1 MEDINYSKNYL
12 LGGAIA
18 CSQAD
23 GGFQEGGKGIST
35 QDLRYLDPSWTPEQ
49 IEDKHQNNPFSQEEF
64 DQALKDQGTKYY
76 PLRRGIDFYH
86 HYKEDIKM
94 LAEMGLQIFRT
105 SICWSRI
112 FPNGDD
118 QEPNEEGI
126 KYYRDMFTECK
137 KYGIKVFATMIHY
150 DIPVN
155 LVKKYGGWK
164 NRKIISFFENYVT
177 VLYKRLGDLVD
188 YWLPFNEINAAKFS
202 PWDGVCLIP
211 GTEKNMDQEIFQC
224 LHHQFLCS
232 ARAVQLGRELVPG
245 KLVGGMIARFTTYPA
260 TSKPEDNLQAIQDD
274 QYSNWFYLDVL
285 ARGYYPEYMKR
296 YFDKINVHIHFEPGD
311 KELLKDGTV
320 GFVSFSYYFSQVSTN
335 AANWEQTAGNLIMT
349 KKNPYLKESE
359 WGWQIDPIGLR
370 FTLNQIYDRYH
381 LPIIVAENG
390 IGAHDELT
398 SDHKVHDDYRIAYL
412 SAHIDQLDEA
422 VKDGVNLIAY
432 TMWGIIDIVSCG
444 PLTMDKRYG
453 VIYVDLDNGGKG
465 TGKRYKKDSLYWY
478 KNRIEEHIARSKKK

>member
-1 MEDINYSKNYL
+1 MLTKDYDKNYL

-18 CSQAD
+18 ASQAE
-23 GGFQEGGKGIST
+23 GGYREGGKGIST
-35 QDLRYLDPSWTPEQ
+35 QDLRYLDPSWTPKQ
-49 IEDKHQNNPFSQEEF
+49 IENKHQNNPFSREEYRR
-64 DQALKDQGTKYY
+64 ALKDNDTKNY
-76 PLRRGIDFYH
+76 PLRRGVDFYH
-86 HYKEDIKM
+86 NYKNDIKM
-94 LAEMGLQIFRT
+94 FADMGLQIFRT
-105 SICWSRI
+105 SISWSRI
-112 FPNGDD
+112 FPNGD
-118 QEPNEEGI
+118 EKIPNESGI
-126 KYYRDMFTECK
+126 QYYRNMFKECK

-150 DIPVN
+150 DIPIN
-155 LVKKYGGWK
+155 LVEKYGGWE
-164 NRKIISFFENYVT
+164 NRIIIKFFERYVT

-211 GTEKNMDQEIFQC
+211 GTEKNLNQKIFQC

-232 ARAVQLGRELVPG
+232 ARAVQLGRKLVPG

-285 ARGYYPEYMKR
+285 ARGYYPEYMYR
-296 YFDKINVHIHFEPGD
+296 YFDEINVQVHFEPGD

-335 AANWEQTAGNLIMT
+335 DSGWEKTAGNLIMT

-359 WGWQIDPIGLR
+359 WGWQIDPVGLR

-381 LPIIVAENG
+381 LPVIVAENG

-398 SDHKVHDDYRIAYL
+398 SDGCIHDDYRIAYL
-412 SAHIDQLDEA
+412 KAHLDQLDKA
-422 VKDGVNLIAY
+422 VKDGVDLIAY

-453 VIYVDLDNGGKG
+453 VIYVDLDNGGNG
-465 TGKRYKKDSLYWY
+465 TGKRYKKDSYYWY
-478 KNRIEEHIARSKKK
+478 KDRIKQHIR

>member
-1 MEDINYSKNYL
+1 M
-12 LGGAIA
+12 
-18 CSQAD
+18 
-23 GGFQEGGKGIST
+23 
-35 QDLRYLDPSWTPEQ
+35 
-49 IEDKHQNNPFSQEEF
+49 
-64 DQALKDQGTKYY
+64 
-76 PLRRGIDFYH
+76 
-86 HYKEDIKM
+86 
-94 LAEMGLQIFRT
+94 
-105 SICWSRI
+105 
-112 FPNGDD
+112 
-118 QEPNEEGI
+118 
-126 KYYRDMFTECK
+126 
-137 KYGIKVFATMIHY
+137 
-150 DIPVN
+150 
-155 LVKKYGGWK
+155 
-164 NRKIISFFENYVT
+164 
-177 VLYKRLGDLVD
+177 VD

-335 AANWEQTAGNLIMT
+335 DDNWEQTAGNLIMT

-465 TGKRYKKDSLYWY
+465 TGKRYKKDSFYWY